1 MNPIWYNG
9 DLEQLE
15 FFHAFDKTF
24 YNSLSFSEKLET
36 DNNSATEQVQRLLG
50 EKHTKSVEIAML
62 SKELKELKN
71 SSLTS
76 SKSILQR
83 GDHQTK
89 IIQREAEKP
98 SPLDRYAITIVNSNG
113 KVTSPFETKK

>member
-1 MNPIWYNG
+1 MI
-9 DLEQLE
+9 
-15 FFHAFDKTF
+15 KF
-24 YNSLSFSEKLET
+24 YNFLSFPEKLET

-71 SSLTS
+71 SSLTY
-76 SKSILQR
+76 SKAITQR
-83 GDHQTK
+83 DDHQKK
-89 IIQREAEKP
+89 IKQREVEKS

>member
-1 MNPIWYNG
+1 M
-9 DLEQLE
+9 
-15 FFHAFDKTF
+15 
-24 YNSLSFSEKLET
+24 FSERVET
-36 DNNSATEQVQRLLG
+36 DNNTATEQVQRLLG

-71 SSLTS
+71 TSQAYLKSTSQRRHHSSIVQPRAGEL
-76 SKSILQR
+76 
-83 GDHQTK
+83 G
-89 IIQREAEKP
+89 